1 MIKKLMS
8 YIGEYKRDTLLSAI
22 SVTFEVILEVL
33 LPMLMAKVID
43 NGVEAGNMNYVVKM
57 GLLMLVVAMLSLAAG
72 TLSGVFAARA
82 SMGFGKNL
90 RKAMYDNIQDF
101 SFQNID
107 HFSTAGLVTRMTTD
121 VTNVQNA
128 YQMLIRMFVRAPIM
142 MISALVMCVSISPK
156 ISLIFLIAL
165 VFLGGVMAFIV
176 SHAFPIFDKMFKGY
190 DKLNASVQ
198 ENLTGIRVVK
208 AYVREDHENKKFC
221 DATDNLKKMSVHA
234 ERLVI
239 MNQPVMAVYS
249 VHLYSSDLLDRRKDD
264 RWKWL
269 HDHRRSDESVY
280 LHLTDS
286 HESHDDLHGICYGD
300 HGKLFCKAYCGSTG

>member
-1 MIKKLMS
+1 
-8 YIGEYKRDTLLSAI
+8 
-22 SVTFEVILEVL
+22 
-33 LPMLMAKVID
+33 
-43 NGVEAGNMNYVVKM
+43 
-57 GLLMLVVAMLSLAAG
+57 
-72 TLSGVFAARA
+72 
-82 SMGFGKNL
+82 
-90 RKAMYDNIQDF
+90 
-101 SFQNID
+101 
-107 HFSTAGLVTRMTTD
+107 
-121 VTNVQNA
+121 
-128 YQMLIRMFVRAPIM
+128 MLIRMFVRAPIM

-165 VFLGGVMAFIV
+165 IFLGGVMAFIV

-239 MNQPVMAVYS
+239 MNQPVMQF
-249 VHLYSSDLLDRRKDD
+249 
-264 RWKWL
+264 
-269 HDHRRSDESVY
+269 
-280 LHLTDS
+280 TDP
-286 HESHDDLHGICYGD
+286 HESDDDLHGICYGD

>member
-1 MIKKLMS
+1 MTIFRIFRS
-8 YIGEYKRDTLLSAI
+8 RTLTIFHSWPCNPYDHRCDQRTECIPDAD
-22 SVTFEVILEVL
+22 
-33 LPMLMAKVID
+33 P
-43 NGVEAGNMNYVVKM
+43 YVCPC
-57 GLLMLVVAMLSLAAG
+57 
-72 TLSGVFAARA
+72 
-82 SMGFGKNL
+82 
-90 RKAMYDNIQDF
+90 
-101 SFQNID
+101 
-107 HFSTAGLVTRMTTD
+107 
-121 VTNVQNA
+121 
-128 YQMLIRMFVRAPIM
+128 PIM

-239 MNQPVMAVYS
+239 MNQPVMQFTVYTCI
-249 VHLYSSDLLDRRKDD
+249 LLISWIGAR
-264 RWKWL
+264 
-269 HDHRRSDESVY
+269 
-280 LHLTDS
+280 
-286 HESHDDLHGICYGD
+286 
-300 HGKLFCKAYCGSTG
+300 